1 MEGEKTA
8 RGGWEKRKRG
18 SPTKLFGSGQNLVVA
33 GFSLHCVINYSLGL
47 FLWNFHSQ
55 IEKHLI

>member
-33 GFSLHCVINYSLGL
+33 GFSLHCVINYSLAP
-47 FLWNFHSQ
+47 FFFV
-55 IEKHLI
+55 EFP